1 MIYVEENARTPPD
14 LRRNYF
20 RRFRRRDEC
29 GTLRNRFAQ
38 VKSRAGMASRDHFFR
53 QLRKVRARLVMQR
66 FCSIWTRTALAIAF
80 IFIVAAAIRRWTSAA
95 EAWPSRWIPFA
106 VVATTLCAAALTFAR
121 RYSWHDV
128 AALIDRRASTRD
140 RFLTAL
146 VLSESP
152 AGPAESG
159 ALRTLALEECRH
171 FLANHHF
178 TEFFRWRMPRELPWL
193 IVPAVMLGFLQWDG
207 MTARARLAALHAEA
221 QKEVGAT
228 ADALERL
235 AKSSANTRDANTDLA
250 RISEEFRRSA
260 RELRATTEAREA
272 ARKAA
277 LRELSALEKLVRE
290 ARDSAEDVS
299 PEEWKDIAKAL
310 AENASTKN
318 VADALNAGNFAEA
331 ARELAKAAAANEPGV
346 DEAAKALA
354 AALERLAEKRELN
367 KALDELAQQMRSS
380 TAARAALQK
389 LAEMMAKA
397 QPGRQSLANGKSS
410 KETLQN
416 LLALLQSLKFGDN
429 SAPPTGSNSAPGKA
443 LEGRVAIQ
451 SFAAE
456 RSPAPPSQGEASLP
470 SGLPGSERDL
480 GTTANALGEPEKP
493 QGEKGAN
500 LSLAGRLGDGETLS
514 ALVPSAGDGS
524 KATVRY
530 KAVYDAMAPAAENA
544 VVQENI
550 PLGARFFIK
559 RYFEAIRPPE

>member
-1 MIYVEENARTPPD
+1 
-14 LRRNYF
+14 
-20 RRFRRRDEC
+20 
-29 GTLRNRFAQ
+29 
-38 VKSRAGMASRDHFFR
+38 
-53 QLRKVRARLVMQR
+53 
-66 FCSIWTRTALAIAF
+66 
-80 IFIVAAAIRRWTSAA
+80 
-95 EAWPSRWIPFA
+95 
-106 VVATTLCAAALTFAR
+106 
-121 RYSWHDV
+121 
-128 AALIDRRASTRD
+128 
-140 RFLTAL
+140 
-146 VLSESP
+146 
-152 AGPAESG
+152 
-159 ALRTLALEECRH
+159 
-171 FLANHHF
+171 
-178 TEFFRWRMPRELPWL
+178 
-193 IVPAVMLGFLQWDG
+193 
-207 MTARARLAALHAEA
+207 
-221 QKEVGAT
+221 
-228 ADALERL
+228 
-235 AKSSANTRDANTDLA
+235 
-250 RISEEFRRSA
+250 
-260 RELRATTEAREA
+260 
-272 ARKAA
+272 
-277 LRELSALEKLVRE
+277 
-290 ARDSAEDVS
+290 
-299 PEEWKDIAKAL
+299 
-310 AENASTKN
+310 
-318 VADALNAGNFAEA
+318 
-331 ARELAKAAAANEPGV
+331 
-346 DEAAKALA
+346 
-354 AALERLAEKRELN
+354 
-367 KALDELAQQMRSS
+367 MRSS

-524 KATVRY
+524 KANVRY